1 MCTFTLWNI
10 KLSFRKAGI
19 YSLDPEPVFIAMK
32 LRAEKKMGNKDIK
45 GRIYYYDQSNLE
57 EGIHIPTSNERLSRL
72 QIPERSIWE
81 E

>member
-1 MCTFTLWNI
+1 
-10 KLSFRKAGI
+10 
-19 YSLDPEPVFIAMK
+19 MK
-32 LRAEKKMGNKDIK
+32 LGAKKKMSNKDIK

-57 EGIHIPTSNERLSRL
+57 EGIRIPTSNERLSKL